1 MREGTE
7 LAAGH
12 CRGQADRPGTG
23 DRAELITEKLTTQSV
38 PRLQKL
44 DTGILWKHLKR
55 DLILGQESEAGS
67 YEPETGGPRGGA
79 DPAVA
84 GRGGQH
90 PHLARGGERPH
101 L

>member
-7 LAAGH
+7 LTAGH

-23 DRAELITEKLTTQSV
+23 DRAELITETLTTLSV
-38 PRLQKL
+38 NRLRKL
-44 DTGILWKHLKR
+44 DTEILWTHLKR
-55 DLILGQESEAGS
+55 DLILGQASEAGRD
-67 YEPETGGPRGGA
+67 EPETGGPRGGA
-79 DPAVA
+79 DTAVA